1 MSARKPELDSTQR
14 RYADEARELAEV
26 PLENLAAAV
35 MNADPGTLALTYG
48 LAFGEARAHIRNL
61 LAVIGELTSQPTAQ
75 DDAGRAIVAD
85 LGEPEQPEA
94 DERGARLGGELRRM
108 GAIAADL
115 DEEDGDGCPETSDG
129 MHCGHY
135 FDPADRSC
143 CACGA
148 VNWSI
153 GEDGES

>member
-35 MNADPGTLALTYG
+35 MNADPGNLALTYG

-115 DEEDGDGCPETSDG
+115 GEQAPAPGNVFGWDVGPGDDYDPGPVPGEDGDL
-129 MHCGHY
+129 
-135 FDPADRSC
+135 
-143 CACGA
+143 
-148 VNWSI
+148 
-153 GEDGES
+153 